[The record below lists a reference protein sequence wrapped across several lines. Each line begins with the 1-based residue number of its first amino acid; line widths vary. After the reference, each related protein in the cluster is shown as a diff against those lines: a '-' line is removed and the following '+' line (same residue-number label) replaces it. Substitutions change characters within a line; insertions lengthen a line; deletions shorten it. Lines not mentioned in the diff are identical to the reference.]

1 MTTAEITRI
10 ALELGARAL
19 AIEIWLESDPDAPE
33 VRVQSARENRIVM
46 LRAEKAIHQLLK
58 RQDHLSAYIWQSS
71 KEVEY
76 TRSLIKDIIQ
86 YER

>member
-1 MTTAEITRI
+1 MNNAEITNV

-33 VRVQSARENRIVM
+33 VRIQAARENRIVM
-46 LRAEKAIHQLLK
+46 LRAEKAIHQLRQ
-58 RQDHLSAYIWQSS
+58 RQDHLSAHIWQNK

-76 TRSLIKDIIQ
+76 TRSLIQDIIK